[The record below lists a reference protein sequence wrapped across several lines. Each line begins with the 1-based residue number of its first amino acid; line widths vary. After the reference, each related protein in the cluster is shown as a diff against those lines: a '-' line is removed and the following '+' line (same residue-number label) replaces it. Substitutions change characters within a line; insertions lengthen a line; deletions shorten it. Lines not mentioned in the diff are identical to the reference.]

1 LDVIN
6 VFLYHMLFRINPD
19 NILTNDIYKVVDI
32 LENNGVI
39 IYPTDSVYA
48 MACSLHSPKG
58 IEKLS
63 KLKKVT
69 PEKLNLTL
77 ICSDL
82 SHLSEY
88 TKPTP
93 NSVFRIMKKALPG
106 PYTFIL
112 QASSEVPKLF
122 LKEKKKTIGIR
133 VPDNTICREI
143 VKMLGC
149 PLVSASLHN
158 EGDEI
163 MEYFTEP
170 DSIRLQFEDIVDAII
185 DGGYG
190 NVYTTTIIDCTNDE
204 PEVIREGLGSL
215 SVLD

>member
-1 LDVIN
+1 
-6 VFLYHMLFRINPD
+6 MLFRINPD

-32 LENNGVI
+32 LKNNGVI

-48 MACSLHSPKG
+48 IACSLHSPKG

-63 KLKKVT
+63 KLKKT
-69 PEKLNLTL
+69 ATEKLNLTL

-82 SHLSEY
+82 SHLSEF
-88 TKPTP
+88 TKPIP

-149 PLVSASLHN
+149 PLVSTSLHN

-163 MEYFTEP
+163 VEYFTEP
-170 DSIRLQFEDIVDAII
+170 DSINLQFSEMVDAII

-190 NVYTTTIIDCTNDE
+190 NIYTTTVIDCTNDE
-204 PEVIREGLGSL
+204 PEIIREGLGSL

>member
-1 LDVIN
+1 
-6 VFLYHMLFRINPD
+6 MLLRINPD
-19 NILTNDIYKVVDI
+19 NVLTDDVYRVVTILQ
-32 LENNGVI
+32 NNGVI

-63 KLKKVT
+63 KLKKT
-69 PEKLNLTL
+69 TTDKLNLTL

-88 TKPTP
+88 TKPIP
-93 NSVFRIMKKALPG
+93 NTIFRIMKKALPG

-112 QASSEVPKLF
+112 PASNEVPKLF

-133 VPDNTICREI
+133 VPDNAICSEI

-149 PLVSASLHN
+149 PMVSASLHN
-158 EGDEI
+158 ENDEVV
-163 MEYFTEP
+163 EYYTEP
-170 DSIRLQFEDIVDAII
+170 ETIQLQFEDIVDAII

-190 NVYTTTIIDCTNDE
+190 NIYTTTVIDCTEDE
-204 PEVIREGLGSL
+204 PLVIREGLGSL
-215 SVLD
+215 DILR

>member
-1 LDVIN
+1 
-6 VFLYHMLFRINPD
+6 MLLRINPD
-19 NILTNDIYKVVDI
+19 NVLTNDIYRVVDV
-32 LENNGVI
+32 LKNNGVI

-63 KLKKVT
+63 KLKKT
-69 PEKLNLTL
+69 TSDKLNLTL

-88 TKPTP
+88 TKPIP
-93 NSVFRIMKKALPG
+93 NTIFRIMKKALPG

-112 QASSEVPKLF
+112 PASNEVPKLF

-133 VPDNTICREI
+133 VPDNNICSEI

-158 EGDEI
+158 ENDEVV
-163 MEYFTEP
+163 EYFTEP
-170 DSIRLQFEDIVDAII
+170 ETIQLQFENIVDAII

-190 NVYTTTIIDCTNDE
+190 NIYTTTVIDCTEDE
-204 PEVIREGLGSL
+204 PVVIREGLGSL
-215 SVLD
+215 DILH